1 KDKSRKLQQRWRIL
15 SITEQSPRWFAR
27 EFHRLQIIH
36 GFYNKLWSTS
46 NACVEVVTLA
56 ASSLTFYLAV
66 RLSGARSAHQLIV
79 AAFAT
84 SFLINIWENMGQ
96 TYEISSEVL
105 QSWTVMKGSTLW
117 FKKYLR
123 SVKPIRVIIGT
134 FFYAD
139 RQIKLTIFSII
150 LNQTL
155 SLLLSISH

>member
-1 KDKSRKLQQRWRIL
+1 KDKSRKIP
-15 SITEQSPRWFAR
+15 SITEQGPSWFAQ
-27 EFHRLQIIH
+27 EFQRLQILQ

-46 NACVEVVTLA
+46 NVCVEVLVIAT
-56 ASSLTFYLAV
+56 SSLTYYLAV
-66 RLSGARSAHQLIV
+66 RLSGARAVHQLVV

-96 TYEISSEVL
+96 TYEISSGVL
-105 QSWTVMKGSTLW
+105 QSWKDMEGSALW

-123 SVKPIRVIIGT
+123 SVKPIRVFIGS

-139 RQIKLTIFSII
+139 RQIKLTIISIV

-155 SLLLSISH
+155 SLLLSTSH